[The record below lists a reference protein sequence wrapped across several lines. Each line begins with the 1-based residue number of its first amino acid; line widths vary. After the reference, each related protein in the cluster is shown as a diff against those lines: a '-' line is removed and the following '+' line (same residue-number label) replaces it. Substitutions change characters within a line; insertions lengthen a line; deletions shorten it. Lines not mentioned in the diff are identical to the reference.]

1 MTWWELS
8 ITNVNPDGVVRWDEE
23 YRLTIPDDRRRDIN
37 LARQVRSLKEG
48 WEPFRFEYRPQD
60 RLKGLDVGY
69 DHKYY
74 KPDFTNIFPL
84 LWMFSARAV
93 EVLRPLIEKDVEIL
107 PLICDTDEVYAVN
120 IVSAPKAVNL
130 RRSKRNRHG
139 RLLFNELHVNRRKLR
154 GYNMFRLYDYPFA
167 IIVTDAVKEAIEAAE
182 LTGAA
187 CVKWLE

>member
-1 MTWWELS
+1 MTWWKLS
-8 ITNVNPDGVVRWDEE
+8 YAEYGKLHSDRFKEE
-23 YRLTIPDDRRRDIN
+23 YRLTIPDDQRREIN
-37 LARQVRSLKEG
+37 LTRSVRSFKEG

-69 DHKYY
+69 GHRYY

-84 LWMFSARAV
+84 VWMFSARAV
-93 EVLRPLIEKDVEIL
+93 DVLRPLIEQDVEIL

-120 IVSAPKAVNL
+120 IISAPKAVNV
-130 RRSKRNRHG
+130 RRSQKNKHG
-139 RLLFNELHVNRRKLR
+139 SLVFSGLHINRRKLH
-154 GYNMFRLYDYPFA
+154 GYNMFRLYEWPFT